1 MTAIH
6 CDQKDDTLSLLGSLE
21 SQTDSEA
28 PKCLHSRG
36 LFSDQLAGSHYSL
49 PSNVPPL
56 CFFLHVTKG
65 DMSILLFV
73 LFRLHRLQYFKS
85 NTGFCLL
92 DNFCQVVYLR
102 HQTHWHCAYILCFL
116 EHHAVHTACLCDS
129 ISVNKLV
136 SNILRT
142 LLPTNQ

>member
-36 LFSDQLAGSHYSL
+36 LFSDQLAGSFYSL
-49 PSNVPPL
+49 PSNVLPS
-56 CFFLHVTKG
+56 CFFLLVTKG
-65 DMSILLFV
+65 DTSYCLCYSDIT
-73 LFRLHRLQYFKS
+73 LQYFKS
-85 NTGFCLL
+85 NTRFCLL
-92 DNFCQVVYLR
+92 DNSCQVVYLR

-116 EHHAVHTACLCDS
+116 EHHAAHTACLCDS
-129 ISVNKLV
+129 ISLNKLV